1 MKTLLIIGIGA
12 GNPDHLTVQAITA
25 LNRCDVVFIMDK
37 GEAKAS
43 MIALRR
49 EICERFITSRPYR
62 FAEAQSPQWD
72 RNAGEYNAVV
82 DGLNRDKRAVFEQL
96 ISDELKDGET
106 GGILVWGDPSLYD
119 STLRI
124 VEQIAG
130 DNRDIAHEVFPGI
143 SSLHA
148 LTAAHRTTLNTIGG
162 SVAITTGRRLA
173 NGLPSDADSI
183 FVMLDADGTYRQFM
197 DQELDIFW
205 GAYIGTPDEIL
216 IAGRLRD
223 VADEIAGRRAAAK
236 QAHGWIMDSYLLR
249 RRSRTAG

>member
-12 GNPDHLTVQAITA
+12 GNPDHLTVQAIAA
-25 LNRCDVVFIMDK
+25 LNRCDVIFIMDK

-43 MIALRR
+43 MITLRR
-49 EICERFITSRPYR
+49 QICERFITDRAYR

-72 RNAGEYNAVV
+72 RNAGQYSAVV
-82 DGLNRDKRAVFEQL
+82 DGLNRDKQAVFEQL
-96 ISDELKDGET
+96 IADSLNDGET

-119 STLRI
+119 STIRI

-130 DNRDIAHEVFPGI
+130 SSEIAYEVFPGI

-162 SVAITTGRRLA
+162 SVVITTGRRLA
-173 NGLPSDADSI
+173 SGLPADADSI
-183 FVMLDADGTYRQFM
+183 FVMLDADSTYRQFAA
-197 DQELDIFW
+197 DPALEIFW

-216 IAGRLRD
+216 IAGRLHD
-223 VADEIAGRRAAAK
+223 VANEIERRRSTAK

-249 RRSRTAG
+249 KTGK